1 MCRNSSNSFQNPLA
15 VLSMIMSQS
24 LGTDGNVH
32 AKSSH
37 AFAIK
42 ANSDIWSLLH
52 VQPRESVITAIL
64 EWLSKNS
71 NSFFVEYFVCGLYR
85 TFQSFSFNASGSL
98 RYAVLTLSKI
108 SSLVVSTCARIQI
121 FWLGK
126 ITASSSQLI
135 ASFVVIPICLHFNT
149 INLILP

>member
-24 LGTDGNVH
+24 FGTDGRVH
-32 AKSSH
+32 ARSSH
-37 AFAIK
+37 ALAIK

-71 NSFFVEYFVCGLYR
+71 NSFFVEYLVVGLYR
-85 TFQSFSFNASGSL
+85 TFQSFSFNASGSFK
-98 RYAVLTLSKI
+98 YAVFTLSNI
-108 SSLVVSTCARIQI
+108 SSLVVSTCAKIQI

-126 ITASSSQLI
+126 ITASSSQDI
-135 ASFVVIPICLHFNT
+135 ASLVVIPICLPFKT
-149 INLILP
+149 ISLILP